1 MLCTDGLANVGLG
14 ALDDLQNDEQ
24 RQVAESFYEELG
36 REVCMCMPLHTDT
49 HYLVDRME
57 HLMCICIMQ

>member
-36 REVCMCMPLHTDT
+36 REVCMCRQFIQKCTTNM
-49 HYLVDRME
+49 YW
-57 HLMCICIMQ
+57 